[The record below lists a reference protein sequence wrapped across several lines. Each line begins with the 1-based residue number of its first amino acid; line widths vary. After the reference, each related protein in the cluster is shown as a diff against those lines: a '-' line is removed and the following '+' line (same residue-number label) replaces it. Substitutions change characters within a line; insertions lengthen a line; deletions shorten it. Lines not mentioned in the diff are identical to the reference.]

1 MKNGGHS
8 VAKREDFQWRTNG
21 KLKMA
26 VSFLQNV
33 INTKVKDSDDRTF
46 VGFLLSPKR
55 QRTVDGM
62 KQELAKI
69 TRKDQTAMSGS
80 GKNQ

>member
-1 MKNGGHS
+1 
-8 VAKREDFQWRTNG
+8 
-21 KLKMA
+21 MA

-33 INTKVKDSDDRTF
+33 INTKVKDSDDPTF

-55 QRTVDGM
+55 QRTMDGM